1 AAELR
6 RLAFPSGAWE
16 RDETRWKNH
25 YMGIEQVVDLGREA
39 IFRSLMIGAPIMI
52 TALVVGLVISFLQ
65 AITQIQ
71 DQTLTMVPKIVL
83 MMLALLYTLPWI
95 IGEMTTYS
103 TNLITNIPA
112 GL

>member
-1 AAELR
+1 MNV
-6 RLAFPSGAWE
+6 
-16 RDETRWKNH
+16 D
-25 YMGIEQVVDLGREA
+25 QVVELGREA
-39 IFRSLMIGAPIMI
+39 ILRSLMIGAPIML

-103 TNLITNIPA
+103 SQLITNIP
-112 GL
+112 GTL

>member
-1 AAELR
+1 MNV
-6 RLAFPSGAWE
+6 
-16 RDETRWKNH
+16 D
-25 YMGIEQVVDLGREA
+25 QVVELGREA
-39 IFRSLMIGAPIMI
+39 ILRSLMIGAPIML

-83 MMLALLYTLPWI
+83 MMFALLYTLPWI

-103 TNLITNIPA
+103 SQLITNIP
-112 GL
+112 GTL